1 MHLHGKEKPM
11 PYAAAAPPNRQ
22 IGSPQ
27 TVPANVVEFVNR
39 ATNLKTGHLQ
49 LVPLPERQIRP
60 PETKLSEATDSPPGE
75 AFNSR
80 KRMD

>member
-11 PYAAAAPPNRQ
+11 PYAAAATTKPADRL
-22 IGSPQ
+22 PQ

-49 LVPLPERQIRP
+49 NIL
-60 PETKLSEATDSPPGE
+60 DSSDE
-75 AFNSR
+75 SR
-80 KRMD
+80 

>member
-1 MHLHGKEKPM
+1 M
-11 PYAAAAPPNRQ
+11 PYAAAATTKPADRL
-22 IGSPQ
+22 PQ

-60 PETKLSEATDSPPGE
+60 
-75 AFNSR
+75 R
-80 KRMD
+80 KPSFPRRRTARPARLLIQEREGIN